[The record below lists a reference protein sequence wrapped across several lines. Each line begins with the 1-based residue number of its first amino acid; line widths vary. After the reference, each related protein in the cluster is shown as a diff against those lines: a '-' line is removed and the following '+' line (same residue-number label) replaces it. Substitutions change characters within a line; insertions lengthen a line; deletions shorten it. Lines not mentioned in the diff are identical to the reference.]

1 MQDEYK
7 KILELNQNLI
17 ENIQSATKYKVAGRT
32 DMARMYLAK
41 VRYESA
47 QLTYQTDL
55 VARDVAIWYQDYFI
69 LKKEDDSVAKSNTA
83 IEDLV
88 KKYKE
93 SYKLI
98 APEYKFYDSTRNQI
112 VGPAMLIFGILFGI
126 CGLVGVVYYI
136 RRMQKKQNSEM
147 FGMHSS
153 RSEKNDMMIKYYT
166 QNPSG
171 EAPTKFLQRISESSM
186 VEKNNSKSDEKKPL
200 IDAEDPTQ
208 IKS

>member
-69 LKKEDDSVAKSNTA
+69 LKKEEDSVAKSNTA

-98 APEYKFYDSTRNQI
+98 EPEYKFYDSTRNQI

-136 RRMQKKQNSEM
+136 RRM
-147 FGMHSS
+147 
-153 RSEKNDMMIKYYT
+153 
-166 QNPSG
+166 
-171 EAPTKFLQRISESSM
+171 
-186 VEKNNSKSDEKKPL
+186 
-200 IDAEDPTQ
+200 
-208 IKS
+208 